1 MNTNNSIQVLCLY
14 LIGCEKLLVVGQ
26 VLSMKIRFN
35 NNGVISKVNHPYI
48 IVEIDNANNL
58 IEVAQIDSLE
68 FKPHKAAF
76 KSNHVIPCTDPN
88 ETVIDKDSFV
98 QMDNIF
104 KIDICSEIMACR
116 RQVDKLSEGKL
127 KKLISSYQNYQNNNE
142 IDEVKIV
149 YMDRN
154 EICSLNNISLSA

>member
-14 LIGCEKLLVVGQ
+14 LIGCDKLLGVGQ

-35 NNGVISKVNHPYI
+35 NNGVISNINHPYI
-48 IVEIDNANNL
+48 IVEVDNANNL

-68 FKPHKAAF
+68 HKPHKAAF
-76 KSNHVIPCTDPN
+76 RSNHVISCTDPN

-104 KIDICSEIMACR
+104 KIDICPEIMTCR
-116 RQVDKLSEGKL
+116 RQVDKLSEEKL
-127 KKLISSYQNYQNNNE
+127 NKLIAAYQDYQNNNE

-154 EICSLNNISLSA
+154 EICGLNNISLSA